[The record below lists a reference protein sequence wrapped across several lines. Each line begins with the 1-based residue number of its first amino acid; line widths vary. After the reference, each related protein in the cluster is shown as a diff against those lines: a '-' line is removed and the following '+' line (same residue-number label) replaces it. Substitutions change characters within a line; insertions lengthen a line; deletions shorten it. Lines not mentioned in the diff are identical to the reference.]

1 MIQQLI
7 RSSGLSMMKMCRLK
21 LPANTIRRS
30 YMTGKGSRAEQ
41 NKRLRGIMSIQ
52 ELKENYSIIPL
63 LIVLTVSCSIGI
75 SFAIRFARVSPE
87 VNWAKR
93 DEPWNDYRDG
103 KAVKFFN
110 PLGTTEKTELPDYK
124 TK

>member
-1 MIQQLI
+1 MILQLI
-7 RSSGLSMMKMCRLK
+7 RSSGLSKMTKWRQL
-21 LPANTIRRS
+21 LPANTLRRN

-75 SFAIRFARVSPE
+75 SFAIRFAMISPE

-93 DEPWNDYRDG
+93 SEPWDDYRDG

-110 PLGTTEKTELPDYK
+110 PLGTSGKTELPEYK